1 MAAPPNAAAE
11 REARLA
17 AALRENLRK
26 RKAQARA
33 RDEAARPQP
42 GEPQSPPGAE
52 AGQDQT
58 DKGGA

>member
-17 AALRENLRK
+17 AALRETLRK
-26 RKAQARA
+26 RTAQARA
-33 RDEAARPQP
+33 RDEAARADP
-42 GEPQSPPGAE
+42 GKPEAAPSPGA
-52 AGQDQT
+52 GPDQT